1 MGATKMTRPLAQSYN
16 AETGETTVREFTD
29 VEFAAWDAQATAY
42 AAGANDRAA
51 KSVRTERDS
60 KLAKTDFY
68 ALADNTLTPAMAE
81 YRQAL
86 KDIPQQAGFPNTIT
100 WPTEPS

>member
-1 MGATKMTRPLAQSYN
+1 MRYHTTSEGNIPFT
-16 AETGETTVREFTD
+16 AEEEAAKD
-29 VEFAAWDAQATAY
+29 VEEQAWIDGADARKAEAVRSKRNLLLAA
-42 AAGANDRAA
+42 
-51 KSVRTERDS
+51 
-60 KLAKTDFY
+60 TDFY

>member
-1 MGATKMTRPLAQSYN
+1 MGATKMARPLAQSYN
-16 AETGETTVREFTD
+16 AETGETTIREFTD
-29 VEFAAWDAQATAY
+29 VEFAAWDAQTTAY

-60 KLAKTDFY
+60 KLALTDFY
-68 ALADNTLTPAMAE
+68 ALSDTVMSEAMTT

-86 KDIPQQAGFPNTIT
+86 RDIPAQAGFPNSIT
-100 WPTEPS
+100 WPESP